1 MRDQRLMI
9 IMATCIYMSVSP
21 VSYAQNNSHNASS
34 HIHQSVETPLYYRIA
49 EIDPRFNLT
58 TQQVLELTQQ
68 AANIWTQETGK
79 QHFIYDPHAKF
90 SIHLVYDERQQQS
103 SHRIQGLNQITQQ
116 QKQWE
121 NQNQQ
126 LQQAKD
132 EIEKTTLLL
141 ANKQTQLTAQFQQY
155 NADVQQF
162 NQQRSSSKSLAN
174 QLTQRQKV
182 LQQQAVTLQHDMQLH
197 NQKTQQLNQEIK
209 TLNQK
214 NQQLV
219 AAANQFNQ
227 VFQPRLFHKGH
238 FNGKQIVIYEF
249 TTSDDLRLTLA
260 HEFGHALGL
269 AHTDDP
275 KSLMYPVI
283 QQQNLQRFALTDSD
297 RNLVK
302 AIH

>member
-1 MRDQRLMI
+1 MRDQGLMI
-9 IMATCIYMSVSP
+9 VIATCLYMGVP
-21 VSYAQNNSHNASS
+21 HASYAQNHSHGAAPHN
-34 HIHQSVETPLYYRIA
+34 HHTVETPIHYRIA
-49 EIDPRFNLT
+49 EIDPRFNLSS
-58 TQQVLELTQQ
+58 QQVLELTQQ

-103 SHRIQGLNQITQQ
+103 THRVQSLDQISQQ

-121 NQNQQ
+121 NQHQQ
-126 LQQAKD
+126 LQHVKD
-132 EIEKTTLLL
+132 EIEKTTALLT
-141 ANKQTQLTAQFQQY
+141 NKQAQLTAQFQQY

-162 NQQRSSSKSLAN
+162 NQQRSSSKNLAN
-174 QLTQRQKV
+174 QLAQRQKI
-182 LQQQAVTLQHDMQLH
+182 LQQQAATLQHDMLLH
-197 NQKTQQLNQEIK
+197 NQKTQQINQEIK
-209 TLNQK
+209 NLNQK

-249 TTSDDLRLTLA
+249 TTADDLRLTLA

-283 QQQNLQRFALTDSD
+283 QQQNLQRFSLTDSD

-302 AIH
+302 AIY